1 MTASPTAHLTPDE
14 VEAFGR
20 ELDTIRDEVIA
31 TRGAADAA
39 YIKRMIAI
47 HRGFEAGGR
56 AAMLVSLFPPAWLAG
71 TAMLSVAK
79 ILENME
85 LGHNILHG
93 QWDWMRD
100 PEIHS
105 TTWEWDT
112 VISAAGWKHTH
123 NDLHHRWTNV
133 VGKDRDV
140 GYTILRMSEDQPWK
154 KRHAIQPLY
163 NLLLAPLF
171 DWGIALY
178 DLEYDE
184 VAKGRKSM
192 RAMLS
197 DAKTMARKAAKQA
210 AKDYLLWPALSGPS
224 FVPSVLGNLT
234 ANVARNV
241 WSHTIIFCGHFPDGA
256 ETFTEDQIEGETR
269 SQWYLR
275 QLQGSANI
283 TGGTVFHT
291 LSGNLS
297 HQIEHH
303 LFPDLPSN
311 RYAEIAPKVQALCE
325 RYGLPYTSGRLSKQY
340 ASTWKRIFTLSV
352 PPSWST
358 PRGALAPGDAD
369 RLVTMAA

>member
-1 MTASPTAHLTPDE
+1 
-14 VEAFGR
+14 
-20 ELDTIRDEVIA
+20 
-31 TRGAADAA
+31 
-39 YIKRMIAI
+39 
-47 HRGFEAGGR
+47 
-56 AAMLVSLFPPAWLAG
+56 MLVSLFPPAWLAG

>member
-1 MTASPTAHLTPDE
+1 MAANPTAHLTPTE

-20 ELDTIRDEVIA
+20 ELDAIRDEVIA
-31 TRGAADAA
+31 TRGDADAA
-39 YIKRMIAI
+39 YIKRVIAV
-47 HRGFEAGGR
+47 HRGLEVGGR

-112 VISAAGWKHTH
+112 VISADGWKHTH

-154 KRHAIQPLY
+154 KRHLIQPLY
-163 NLLLAPLF
+163 NLILAPAF

-178 DLEYDE
+178 DLEYDQ
-184 VAKGRKSM
+184 VATGRKSM
-192 RAMLS
+192 KAMLA
-197 DAKTMARKAAKQA
+197 DLKTMGRKVSKQA
-210 AKDYLLWPALSGPS
+210 AKDFVLWPLLSGPS
-224 FVPSVLGNLT
+224 FVPSLLGNIT

-269 SQWYLR
+269 AEWYLR
-275 QLQGSANI
+275 QLQGSANL
-283 TGGTVFHT
+283 TGSPLFHVM
-291 LSGNLS
+291 SGNLS

-311 RYAEIAPKVQALCE
+311 RYSEIAPKVRALCE
-325 RYGLPYTSGRLSKQY
+325 KYGLPYTSGPLSKQY
-340 ASTWKRIFTLSV
+340 ASTWKRIFKLSLPPKQV
-352 PPSWST
+352 PAEPT
-358 PRGALAPGDAD
+358 PLALAA
-369 RLVTMAA
+369 